1 MNNYCIGLLIIAL
14 VYIFFQNNDIMEG
27 LDDKKLKVPKRYI
40 PKELENV
47 LRSSKYGD
55 LELKKDTSI
64 KKDSTSKLDLRNR
77 YKIYKKVSRGEA
89 IIAKSNFKECED
101 SGNYHSCNV
110 ATPKLES
117 IDTRYLNLPPQKL
130 DPSNI
135 YNKLSICPQA
145 YQKNM
150 EKLHKKKIIGQ
161 YSGYTRNGY
170 IDRTRYLKGTK
181 EPLPV
186 NPDFFMDGGGVF
198 A

>member
-1 MNNYCIGLLIIAL
+1 MNNYCIGLLIIVL
-14 VYIFFQNNDIMEG
+14 VYICFQNNDIREG
-27 LDDKKLKVPKRYI
+27 LYDKKLEVPKRAI
-40 PKELENV
+40 PKDLQDV

-55 LELKKDTSI
+55 IDSKGDTI
-64 KKDSTSKLDLRNR
+64 TDSTSKVDLRDR
-77 YKIYKKVSRGEA
+77 YKIYKKVSKGEA

-117 IDTRYLNLPPQKL
+117 IDTRYLNLPPQEL

-186 NPDFFMDGGGVF
+186 NPDFFMEGGGVF

>member
-14 VYIFFQNNDIMEG
+14 VYICFQNNDIREG
-27 LDDKKLKVPKRYI
+27 LDNKKLKIPKRAI
-40 PKELENV
+40 PKDLQDV
-47 LRSSKYGD
+47 IRSTKYGD
-55 LELKKDTSI
+55 IELKEDTTT
-64 KKDSTSKLDLRNR
+64 DSTSKIDLRDRN
-77 YKIYKKVSRGEA
+77 KIYKKVSRGEA

-101 SGNYHSCNV
+101 SGNYHSCTV

-117 IDTRYLNLPPQKL
+117 IDSRYLNLPTQEL

-161 YSGYTRNGY
+161 YSGYTQNGY

-186 NPDFFMDGGGVF
+186 NPDFFMKGGGVF